1 MERTVDW
8 DTALD
13 APEEMDYEVLVDEA
27 GTYHC

>member
-13 APEEMDYEVLVDEA
+13 APEEMDYRVLAYEA
-27 GTYHC
+27 GTYNC

>member
-13 APEEMDYEVLVDEA
+13 APEEMDYEVL
-27 GTYHC
+27 TKHSSLFHC